1 MTESFWGAVQEVVD
15 HYLPDEEDDWEVT
28 GGEGGDG
35 HIVHP
40 LKVLRAGFEA
50 HHKQRQGTAT
60 TS

>member
-15 HYLPDEEDDWEVT
+15 HYLPDEEAELEVT

-35 HIVHP
+35 HIVHY
-40 LKVLRAGFEA
+40 LKALRAGLEV